1 MPRHSTRGWFLV
13 LLAAGLCLNGTL
25 ARADNGEWEVTPAA
39 EKSVERG
46 LEWLAKN
53 QGSAGS
59 WGCNDLGLVSLG
71 ALAFMSAGHM
81 PNRGKYGSN
90 VRRALDFVV
99 INAKPSG
106 LLNISS
112 QGRDMYNH
120 GLAVFVLSQAYG
132 MTRDRRLGGALDKGI
147 KLILDVQCED
157 GGWAYE
163 AIRKS
168 RGHDLSLTVMQAKAM
183 RSAMDMG
190 LEIPPERVDMAIQ
203 YIVKRYKNYGDPDG
217 LRFNNDP
224 LSGRPGAFTYNGG
237 DASTA
242 MAAAGAVCLQE
253 FGKYEDFRIQ
263 RSMNRVIED
272 INEHMGEKLNQGQIP
287 FDAYAM
293 TYVAQALYQVGGRR
307 WREGF
312 PKIRDA
318 IVKMQSTETGTEN
331 FGAWGAN
338 GRVGGKDGQLYGTA
352 VAVFS
357 LSIPNRYLPILQK
370 GESRSASKPQRVSR

>member
-1 MPRHSTRGWFLV
+1 MRRSLAA
-13 LLAAGLCLNGTL
+13 LLLAGLCLEGTSL
-25 ARADNGEWEVTPAA
+25 YADNGEWEITPAS
-39 EKSVERG
+39 EKSIDRG

-53 QGSAGS
+53 QGSAGN
-59 WGCNDLGLVSLG
+59 WGSRDLGLVSMG
-71 ALAFMSAGHM
+71 ALAFMSTGHM

-90 VRRALDFVV
+90 ARRALDYVV

-106 LLNISS
+106 LLNISG
-112 QGRDMYNH
+112 QARDMYNH
-120 GLAVFVLSQAYG
+120 GLSVFVLSQAYG
-132 MTRDRRLGGALDKGI
+132 MTRDRRIGSTLDKGI

-183 RSAMDMG
+183 RAAMDMG

-217 LRFNNDP
+217 LRYSNDP
-224 LSGRPGAFTYNGG
+224 LSARPGAFTYNGG
-237 DASTA
+237 NSSTA

-263 RSMNRVIED
+263 RSMNRVVED
-272 INEHMGEKLNQGQIP
+272 INVHMGEKLNQGQIP

-307 WREGF
+307 WRENY

-318 IVKMQSTETGTEN
+318 TVKMQCTEPGRESH
-331 FGAWGAN
+331 GSWGAN

-370 GESRSASKPQRVSR
+370 GESRSASTPQRARK

>member
-1 MPRHSTRGWFLV
+1 V
-13 LLAAGLCLNGTL
+13 VCAAWLCLHNAPL
-25 ARADNGEWEVTPAA
+25 QADDGEWEITPAA
-39 EKSVERG
+39 EKAVDRG
-46 LEWLAKN
+46 LDWLAKN
-53 QGSAGS
+53 QGSAGN
-59 WGCNDLGLVSLG
+59 WGCNDLGLVSMG

-81 PNRGKYGSN
+81 PDRGKYGSN
-90 VRRALDFVV
+90 VRRALEFVV
-99 INAKPSG
+99 INARPSG

-112 QGRDMYNH
+112 QRRDMYNH
-120 GLAVFVLSQAYG
+120 GLSVFVLSQAYG
-132 MTRDRRLGGALDKGI
+132 MARDRRIGGALDKGI

-183 RSAMDMG
+183 RAAMDMG
-190 LEIPPERVDMAIQ
+190 LEIPPQRVEMAIQ
-203 YIVKRYKNYGDPDG
+203 YIVKRFKNYGSADG
-217 LRFNNDP
+217 LRYGSDP
-224 LSGRPGAFTYNGG
+224 LSLRPGAFTYNGG
-237 DASTA
+237 QSSTA

-253 FGKYEDFRIQ
+253 FGKYDDFRIQ
-263 RSMNRVIED
+263 RSMNRVLED
-272 INEHMGEKLNQGQIP
+272 INERMGEKLNQGQIP

-318 IVKMQSTETGTEN
+318 IVKMQCTEPGREV
-331 FGAWGAN
+331 FGSWGAN
-338 GRVGGKDGQLYGTA
+338 GHVGGKEGRLYGTS

-357 LSIPNRYLPILQK
+357 LSIPNRFLPILQK
-370 GESRSASKPQRVSR
+370 GESRSTGTAQRVSR